1 MHALAHAREPRRAHL
16 EYSTMWNTCVC
27 RRLGAGTGKIAPM
40 AIYSASLSAIARS
53 DGRSATAA
61 AAYRAGCVIVDPRTG
76 EIHDYTRKG
85 GVLDAGEPGAEVIL
99 PSGGTAGRAAFWG
112 AIELHHRRKDA
123 VTARELRVALPAEL
137 PPHAQIQ
144 LAREVRAALSQE
156 YGVAVDVCVHEPSK
170 EGDDRNTH
178 AHILM
183 SACTVSADGTMGR
196 KCDALDPIHCARRG
210 LPTAAEF
217 IRPLW
222 EKLVN
227 EALADA
233 GIDERIDHRSHAAR
247 GLDTVPGSH
256 HGPAITEILRDGR
269 TSDVADRIAAQAAAV
284 IARQLVDANAAA
296 ALLEAQA
303 AQALAD
309 LEAELEI
316 ERVQAAAEARAREEA
331 AERAA
336 AAQEAAQRA
345 AEAQAAEQAV
355 QAAAEAAQAQARAA
369 EQAAAVQAAAER
381 AKAAQDAARALA
393 AQAAAQRDV
402 GAAERQRQALWPAYD
417 AAMAGQREAGRSLVA
432 TARALPKAA
441 GWQRAIKA
449 YGLAIEALERAQK
462 VLIQAGRA
470 LAAAL
475 ARLEAVDPATREAR
489 EARERANQRVYDDQ
503 QRRIAAAAA
512 HAQGRQRGSVFTAH
526 HQHHQVQDEDEGPQ
540 EDDQD
545 RDAPDVPM

>member
-1 MHALAHAREPRRAHL
+1 M
-16 EYSTMWNTCVC
+16 
-27 RRLGAGTGKIAPM
+27 APM

-85 GVLDAGEPGAEVIL
+85 GVLDAGEPGTEVIL

-112 AIELHHRRKDA
+112 SIELHHRRKDA

-137 PPHAQIQ
+137 PPHAQIS
-144 LAREVRAALSQE
+144 LSKKISVALSEE
-156 YGVAVDVCVHEPSK
+156 YGVAVDVCVHAASLD
-170 EGDDRNTH
+170 GDDRNTH

-284 IARQLVDANAAA
+284 LARQVLDAQAAA
-296 ALLEAQA
+296 ELLEAQA

-316 ERVQAAAEARAREEA
+316 ERVQAAAEREA
-331 AERAA
+331 AEAAAQARAA
-336 AAQEAAQRA
+336 AEAAQRAVAAQEAAQRA

-355 QAAAEAAQAQARAA
+355 QAAAERAAAEAAQAQRQAAERLQAAQDA
-369 EQAAAVQAAAER
+369 EQALAAREAAQRAVDAAER
-381 AKAAQDAARALA
+381 A
-393 AQAAAQRDV
+393 
-402 GAAERQRQALWPAYD
+402 RQVLWPAYD
-417 AAMAGQREAGRSLVA
+417 QALAGQREAGAAGLQGLLA
-432 TARALPKAA
+432 TARAIPKIGA
-441 GWQRAIKA
+441 WQRAIDAYETALGVLAKA
-449 YGLAIEALERAQK
+449 QAVLA
-462 VLIQAGRA
+462 QAGRA
-470 LAAAL
+470 VAAAL

-489 EARERANQRVYDDQ
+489 EARERANQRAYDDQ
-503 QRRIAAAAA
+503 QRRSAQASAAAAA
-512 HAQGRQRGSVFTAH
+512 AAARGRQRGSVFTAH
-526 HQHHQVQDEDEGPQ
+526 HQVQDDQERGP
-540 EDDQD
+540 D
-545 RDAPDVPM
+545 DVPRM

>member
-1 MHALAHAREPRRAHL
+1 
-16 EYSTMWNTCVC
+16 MWNTCVC

-222 EKLVN
+222 ERLVN
-227 EALADA
+227 EALAEAGSDA
-233 GIDERIDHRSHAAR
+233 RIDHRSHAAR
-247 GLDTVPGSH
+247 GLTEVPGSH
-256 HGPAITEILRDGR
+256 HGPAVTDMLRNGR
-269 TSDVADRIAAQAAAV
+269 DSDVADRIAAEAAAILSRQVLDAQAAAE
-284 IARQLVDANAAA
+284 
-296 ALLEAQA
+296 LLEAQA

-309 LEAELEI
+309 LAAELEL
-316 ERVQAAAEARAREEA
+316 ERVQALREAAEA
-331 AERAA
+331 AEREAQA
-336 AAQEAAQRA
+336 RAAQEAAER
-345 AEAQAAEQAV
+345 AQAAEQAA
-355 QAAAEAAQAQARAA
+355 QAQALAAEQAQEAAEAAQRAVEAQRQAA
-369 EQAAAVQAAAER
+369 EREEAQRQAAERLQAAQAAER
-381 AKAAQDAARALA
+381 ALA
-393 AQAAAQRDV
+393 EREAAQRAVD
-402 GAAERQRQALWPAYD
+402 AAERQRQALWPAYN
-417 AAMAGQREAGRSLVA
+417 AATVGQREAGASLLA

-441 GWQRAIKA
+441 GWQRAIDA
-449 YGLAIEALERAQK
+449 YNSALQALARAQA
-462 VLIQAGRA
+462 VLVQAGKV
-470 LAAAL
+470 LAAAMQ
-475 ARLEAVDPATREAR
+475 RLEAVDPAVREAR
-489 EARERANQRVYDDQ
+489 EARERANQRAYDDQ
-503 QRRIAAAAA
+503 QRRIAQASAAAA
-512 HAQGRQRGSVFTAH
+512 AAAQAGRQRGRVAA
-526 HQHHQVQDEDEGPQ
+526 HQHQEEPQAQD
-540 EDDQD
+540 DDQE
-545 RDAPDVPM
+545 RSGSGPDVPM

>member
-1 MHALAHAREPRRAHL
+1 
-16 EYSTMWNTCVC
+16 MWNTCVC

-222 EKLVN
+222 ERLVN
-227 EALADA
+227 EALAEAGSDA
-233 GIDERIDHRSHAAR
+233 RIDHRSHAAR
-247 GLDTVPGSH
+247 GLTEVPGSH
-256 HGPAITEILRDGR
+256 HGPAVTDMLRNGR
-269 TSDVADRIAAQAAAV
+269 DSDVADRIAAEAAAILSRQVLDAQAAAE
-284 IARQLVDANAAA
+284 
-296 ALLEAQA
+296 LLEAQA

-309 LEAELEI
+309 LAAELEL
-316 ERVQAAAEARAREEA
+316 ERVQALREAAEA
-331 AERAA
+331 AEREAQA
-336 AAQEAAQRA
+336 RAAQEAAER
-345 AEAQAAEQAV
+345 AQAAEQAA
-355 QAAAEAAQAQARAA
+355 QAQALAAEQAQEAAEAAQRAVEAQRQAA
-369 EQAAAVQAAAER
+369 EREEAQRQAAERLQAAQAAER
-381 AKAAQDAARALA
+381 ALA
-393 AQAAAQRDV
+393 EREAAQRAVD
-402 GAAERQRQALWPAYD
+402 AAERQRQALWPAYN
-417 AAMAGQREAGRSLVA
+417 AATVGQREAGASLLA

-441 GWQRAIKA
+441 GWQRAIDA
-449 YGLAIEALERAQK
+449 YNSALQALARAQA
-462 VLIQAGRA
+462 VLVQAGKV
-470 LAAAL
+470 LAAAMQ
-475 ARLEAVDPATREAR
+475 RLEAVDPATRERR
-489 EARERANQRVYDDQ
+489 EARERANQRAYDDQ
-503 QRRIAAAAA
+503 QRRIAQSSAAAA
-512 HAQGRQRGSVFTAH
+512 AAAARGRQRGRVAA
-526 HQHHQVQDEDEGPQ
+526 HHQVQWPQ
-540 EDDQD
+540 EDDQE
-545 RDAPDVPM
+545 RDAPDVPRM

>member
-1 MHALAHAREPRRAHL
+1 M
-16 EYSTMWNTCVC
+16 
-27 RRLGAGTGKIAPM
+27 APM

-85 GVLDAGEPGAEVIL
+85 GVLDAGEPGTEVIL

-112 AIELHHRRKDA
+112 SIELHHRRKDA

-178 AHILM
+178 AHFLM

-284 IARQLVDANAAA
+284 LARQVLDAQAAA
-296 ALLEAQA
+296 ELLEAQA

-316 ERVQAAAEARAREEA
+316 ERVQAAEA
-331 AERAA
+331 AERA
-336 AAQEAAQRA
+336 R
-345 AEAQAAEQAV
+345 
-355 QAAAEAAQAQARAA
+355 AAAEAAERARAAAEAAERARAAAEAQRQAAEREAQARAA
-369 EQAAAVQAAAER
+369 AERLQAAQEADQALT
-381 AKAAQDAARALA
+381 AQEV
-393 AQAAAQRDV
+393 AQRAVD
-402 GAAERQRQALWPAYD
+402 AAERQRQALWPAYN
-417 AAMAGQREAGRSLVA
+417 AATVGQREAGASLLA

-441 GWQRAIKA
+441 GWQSAIKA
-449 YGLAIEALERAQK
+449 YGLAIEALERAQA
-462 VLIQAGRA
+462 VLAKAGRA

-475 ARLEAVDPATREAR
+475 ARLEAVDPAVREAR
-489 EARERANQRVYDDQ
+489 EAREKATRQAYEAQ
-503 QRRIAAAAA
+503 QSRIAKSSADAAAA
-512 HAQGRQRGSVFTAH
+512 HARGRQRGSVVTAH
-526 HQHHQVQDEDEGPQ
+526 HQVQGPQ
-540 EDDQD
+540 EDDQE
-545 RDAPDVPM
+545 RSGSGPDVPRM

>member
-1 MHALAHAREPRRAHL
+1 M
-16 EYSTMWNTCVC
+16 
-27 RRLGAGTGKIAPM
+27 APM

-316 ERVQAAAEARAREEA
+316 ERVQAAAEREAAERAAEARAREEA

-355 QAAAEAAQAQARAA
+355 QAAAERAAAEAAQAQRQAAERLQAAQDA
-369 EQAAAVQAAAER
+369 EQALAAREAAQRAVDAAER
-381 AKAAQDAARALA
+381 A
-393 AQAAAQRDV
+393 
-402 GAAERQRQALWPAYD
+402 RQVLWPAYD
-417 AAMAGQREAGRSLVA
+417 QALAGQREAGASLLA

-441 GWQRAIKA
+441 RWQRAIDA
-449 YGLAIEALERAQK
+449 YHEALQALKHAQK
-462 VLIQAGRA
+462 VLKRAGKV
-470 LAAAL
+470 LAAAMQ
-475 ARLEAVDPATREAR
+475 RLEAVDPAVREAR
-489 EARERANQRVYDDQ
+489 EARERANQRAYDDQ
-503 QRRIAAAAA
+503 QRRIAQSSAAAAAA
-512 HAQGRQRGSVFTAH
+512 HAQGRQRGRVAA
-526 HQHHQVQDEDEGPQ
+526 HQVQHQGPDDQGQ
-540 EDDQD
+540 EDQEM
-545 RDAPDVPM
+545 PT

>member
-1 MHALAHAREPRRAHL
+1 
-16 EYSTMWNTCVC
+16 
-27 RRLGAGTGKIAPM
+27 M

-156 YGVAVDVCVHEPSK
+156 YGVAVDVCVHQPSK

-222 EKLVN
+222 ERLVN
-227 EALADA
+227 EALAEAGSDA
-233 GIDERIDHRSHAAR
+233 RIDHRSHAAR
-247 GLDTVPGSH
+247 GLTEVPGSH
-256 HGPAITEILRDGR
+256 HGPAVTEILRSGR
-269 TSDVADRIAAQAAAV
+269 DSDVADRIAAQAAA
-284 IARQLVDANAAA
+284 IIGRQLLDAQASAE
-296 ALLEAQA
+296 LLEAQA
-303 AQALAD
+303 AQAVAE

-316 ERVQAAAEARAREEA
+316 ERVQSVQAQEAAERAAEARAREEA
-331 AERAA
+331 AERA
-336 AAQEAAQRA
+336 
-345 AEAQAAEQAV
+345 QAAEQA
-355 QAAAEAAQAQARAA
+355 AQAQALAA
-369 EQAAAVQAAAER
+369 EQAAAVQDAAEAQRQAQAAEQAQEAAAER
-381 AKAAQDAARALA
+381 AKAVQAVEAALHEQER
-393 AQAAAQRDV
+393 AQRAVD
-402 GAAERQRQALWPAYD
+402 AAERKRQALWPAYD
-417 AAMAGQREAGRSLVA
+417 AAIVGQRQAGESLLA
-432 TARALPKAA
+432 TARAIPKIGVWQKAIDAYEAA
-441 GWQRAIKA
+441 QAV
-449 YGLAIEALERAQK
+449 LAKAQK
-462 VLIQAGRA
+462 VLHRAGRA
-470 LAAAL
+470 VAAAMS
-475 ARLEAVDPATREAR
+475 RLEALDPATRERR
-489 EARERANQRVYDDQ
+489 EAREAQTRRAYEAQ
-503 QRRIAAAAA
+503 QRRIAEASAAAA
-512 HAQGRQRGSVFTAH
+512 AQAGRQRGRVAA
-526 HQHHQVQDEDEGPQ
+526 HQVQNQGPQ
-540 EDDQD
+540 AQDDDQERGLD
-545 RDAPDVPM
+545 DVPRM